1 MLAPLFPELLAL
13 ATHQRPDRKVV
24 RYLPPPKHSLPAD
37 LSQSLPVRRIIFPWY
52 DPDSPTALRSL
63 SHAEALSRLLSQCQA
78 VPLDLGLMAGA
89 VAPLLG
95 THDFTSFRCSECGAA
110 TPVRTIHDIRIVPV
124 EGGAELIFE
133 GTSFLM
139 HQVRIM
145 AGTLVEV
152 GRGRRPAESLDGVLR
167 SRGRRCAGQTAPPEG
182 LCLEKVW
189 YEARWGVGEPSPWGE
204 RTG

>member
-1 MLAPLFPELLAL
+1 
-13 ATHQRPDRKVV
+13 
-24 RYLPPPKHSLPAD
+24 
-37 LSQSLPVRRIIFPWY
+37 
-52 DPDSPTALRSL
+52 
-63 SHAEALSRLLSQCQA
+63 
-78 VPLDLGLMAGA
+78 MAA
-89 VAPLLG
+89 AASALLG

-167 SRGRRCAGQTAPPEG
+167 SRDRRRAGQTAPPEG

-204 RTG
+204 RKG